1 MSHMNKQYRLQR
13 LQKRMSKIM
22 LSVAVESANQQTTE
36 EFFSG
41 QPFLV
46 GK

>member
-1 MSHMNKQYRLQR
+1 MNKQYRLQR
-13 LQKRMSKIM
+13 IQQRMSKLM
-22 LSVAVESANQQTTE
+22 LSVAVESANQQNTE

>member
-1 MSHMNKQYRLQR
+1 MNKQYRLQR
-13 LQKRMSKIM
+13 IQKRMSKIM

-36 EFFSG
+36 EFFSDK
-41 QPFLV
+41 PFLV

>member
-1 MSHMNKQYRLQR
+1 MNKQYRLQR

-22 LSVAVESANQQTTE
+22 LYVAVESANQQTTD

-41 QPFLV
+41 KPFLV

>member
-1 MSHMNKQYRLQR
+1 MNKAYRLQR
-13 LQKRMSKIM
+13 IQQRMSKIM

>member
-1 MSHMNKQYRLQR
+1 MNKQYRLQR
-13 LQKRMSKIM
+13 IQQRMSKLM

-36 EFFSG
+36 EFFNG
-41 QPFLV
+41 KPFLV

>member
-1 MSHMNKQYRLQR
+1 MNKQYRLQR

-41 QPFLV
+41 KLLLV

>member
-1 MSHMNKQYRLQR
+1 MKKAYRLQR
-13 LQKRMSKIM
+13 IQQRMSKII
-22 LSVAVESANQQTTE
+22 LSVAVESANNQTTE

-41 QPFLV
+41 KPFLV

>member
-1 MSHMNKQYRLQR
+1 MKKDYRLQR
-13 LQKRMSKIM
+13 IQQRMSKLM

-46 GK
+46 SK

>member
-1 MSHMNKQYRLQR
+1 MNKQYRLQR
-13 LQKRMSKIM
+13 IQQRMSKLM
-22 LSVAVESANQQTTE
+22 LSVAVESANNQTTE